1 MIILQVKKKISL
13 LFSFSQKSRTFEEI
27 QKTLVQMPEKIILT
41 PKYYLDYFHFLLHFV
56 EKKYAHILNKAE
68 NSFLSSFAQLTE
80 DEQCLYVRFS
90 NRRASFFRTDKL
102 KYAEI
107 EDIPAIICSLIDK
120 GFIEEINAQHL
131 ILAGELLDI
140 FNKAELMEMAKML
153 QLDTKGKT
161 SLKKEDVLDWLM
173 TVANFEEI
181 ITLLQVNPQD
191 VPSVIKVGYDT
202 EVQLI
207 KFLFFGTRHG
217 DMTEFVVRDLGFQ
230 TYQHFDEDNLVP
242 HFETRQEAEDKLKV
256 SLAREDFY
264 LMQTA
269 KIAADEIYHWFMD
282 WADQHHKSLA
292 EIAVPTFE
300 RFALKVGMFL
310 EKQKAFDEALSILK
324 LTSEHP
330 SRERQVRI
338 LHKTNNLEEAKAL
351 CEQMLA
357 EPQNADEQF
366 FAIDFFN
373 KLDAQLQKKRVKKS
387 VTQELHNAE
396 SISLS
401 IDWKRQVELGVIH
414 YYEERHQKAT
424 FTENHLWRSLFGLLF
439 WDIIFD
445 TESMAMHHPL
455 QRSPSDLY
463 KPVFFDKRKAKMEE
477 RLLLLEDEEVIRAY
491 LYDTFFAKYGITNPL
506 VEWYGGLFP
515 LVITLVEKLSAE
527 QLRKVLLEIARDLRE
542 NLRGFPD
549 LLVWDDG
556 DYCFVEVKS
565 PTDNLSNQ
573 QLYWL
578 RFFAEQGIK
587 SKVLRVEWKKA
598 ILFEEE

>member
-1 MIILQVKKKISL
+1 
-13 LFSFSQKSRTFEEI
+13 
-27 QKTLVQMPEKIILT
+27 MPEKIELE
-41 PKYYLDYFHFLLHFV
+41 PKYYLGYFHYLLGFV
-56 EKKYAHILNKAE
+56 EKKYAHILNESE
-68 NSFLSSFAQLTE
+68 NAFLSAFAQLSE

-107 EDIPAIICSLIDK
+107 TDIPSVIRSLIKK
-120 GFIEEINAQHL
+120 GFIEEVAAKHL
-131 ILAGELLDI
+131 VLAGELLDI
-140 FNKAELMEMAKML
+140 FNKAELMEMAKLL
-153 QLDTKGKT
+153 QLETKGKA
-161 SLKKEDVLDWLM
+161 SLKKDEVLDWMM

-181 ITLLQVNPQD
+181 ITLLQVNEQAIPT
-191 VPSVIKVGYDT
+191 VIKVAYET

-230 TYQHFDEDNLVP
+230 TYQHFDEENLVP

-264 LMQTA
+264 LMQSA
-269 KIAADEIYHWFMD
+269 KIEADEIYHWFMD

-310 EKQKAFDEALSILK
+310 EKQKAFDEALSIFK
-324 LTSEHP
+324 LTGEHP

-338 LHKTNNLEEAKAL
+338 LHKTKNLEEAKAL

-396 SISLS
+396 SISLD

-463 KPVFFDKRKAKMEE
+463 KPVFFEKRKDKMQE
-477 RLLLLEDEEVIRAY
+477 RLQLLEDEEAIRAY

-515 LVITLVEKLSAE
+515 LLISLVEKLSAE
-527 QLRKVLLEIARDLRE
+527 QLSKVLLEIARDLRE

-578 RFFAEQGIK
+578 RFFATHGIN
-587 SKVLRVEWKKA
+587 SKVLRVEWKKPV
-598 ILFEEE
+598 LFEEE